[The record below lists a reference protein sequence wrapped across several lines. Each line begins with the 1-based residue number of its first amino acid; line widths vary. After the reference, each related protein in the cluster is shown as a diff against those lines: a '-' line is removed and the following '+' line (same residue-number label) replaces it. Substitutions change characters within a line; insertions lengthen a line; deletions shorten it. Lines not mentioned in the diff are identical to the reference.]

1 MLGFECFL
9 SSWVTLFCCLFLSFF
24 WIPRTNFGRGKWC
37 RFSLLVPWR
46 SGRWL
51 SFRADFWGT
60 PSKVRAVFCERIV
73 GLSGGFVVCFCWA
86 LFLLKRFWDC
96 GVVSPFLHLGQVEP
110 SHLWDSGIVAL
121 FSLPAPAYFV
131 AFFRPLAVCSGWW
144 LFNLRRSLWRVSV
157 CFWLVRLPVV

>member
-1 MLGFECFL
+1 MSFFLGFTFRVVVTFLFGVKCLPITRRYKRTQIKWWLGCFQGNNFGSFTEYLVSAPVKRWGVIGTPPVKKGVGFECFL
-9 SSWVTLFCCLFLSFF
+9 SSWVALFCCLFLSFF

-73 GLSGGFVVCFCWA
+73 GLSGGFVVCFC
-86 LFLLKRFWDC
+86 
-96 GVVSPFLHLGQVEP
+96 
-110 SHLWDSGIVAL
+110 
-121 FSLPAPAYFV
+121 
-131 AFFRPLAVCSGWW
+131 
-144 LFNLRRSLWRVSV
+144 
-157 CFWLVRLPVV
+157 